1 MVQKVLQPH
10 PHVLGF
16 TQWCI
21 VLKQLLFV
29 LLVRGVKLRTIYVI
43 ILVTSLPDNF
53 ESKKKLLLLYHK
65 VISLTKVYELLRD

>member
-16 TQWCI
+16 PPWCI